1 MQEDWR
7 QVQRLKS
14 QSTTLEE
21 FLYLQLLVQA
31 IESDGTTMSS
41 AWITFA
47 LGFACGAI
55 VSPIVLFS
63 WMIHE
68 DKKLQAKW
76 SRDL

>member
-1 MQEDWR
+1 MKIATSSGPAMAR
-7 QVQRLKS
+7 FAL
-14 QSTTLEE
+14 TLEG
-21 FLYLQLLVQA
+21 FSYLQLLVQA